1 MYIKFMTKIKT
12 VKLEFTSTPPNNQKS
27 FDINTKKYGNKINCT
42 AKAAGKKNINYF
54 SSKFK
59 FTVDASSK
67 NLKINNIHIVDVTH
81 IGKTNNP
88 IKKCGKYHY
97 YYNINCPDS
106 SSSSSDIIDDAF
118 EQTIYNAI
126 KCMLMTAKVTKVG
139 NHVKVTLTLPTLFID
154 SMCMN
159 VRIGTTKFSKSSGCN
174 DSCSLSPINKC
185 SKSSSSS
192 SSSCKDYNHNKILKL
207 IAWSA
212 IVAFVIYVIKKK
224 CCINKIFGNKT
235 DVIEIDAGEVE
246 EIEYKDNDDAF
257 PKEDCG
263 CDE

>member
-1 MYIKFMTKIKT
+1 MVIKLI
-12 VKLEFTSTPPNNQKS
+12 VLLKLLE
-27 FDINTKKYGNKINCT
+27 
-42 AKAAGKKNINYF
+42 KKNINYF

>member
-1 MYIKFMTKIKT
+1 MTKIKT
-12 VKLEFTSTPPNNQKS
+12 VKLEFTSTPPNNQKF
-27 FDINTKKYGNKINCT
+27 FDIDTKKYGDKINCT
-42 AKAAGKKNINYF
+42 AKAAGKKSINYF

-59 FTVDASSK
+59 FTVDASTK
-67 NLKINNIHIVDVTH
+67 NPKINNIHIVDVTH

-126 KCMLMTAKVTKVG
+126 KSMLMTAKVTKSNNIVR
-139 NHVKVTLTLPTLFID
+139 VTLTLPTLFID

-159 VRIGTTKFSKSSGCN
+159 VRIGTTKFSKSSKCN

-185 SKSSSSS
+185 SKSSS
-192 SSSCKDYNHNKILKL
+192 CEDYNLKRILKL

-224 CCINKIFGNKT
+224 CCIYKIFGKKSDN
-235 DVIEIDAGEVE
+235 DDIIDDIPVVE
-246 EIEYKDNDDAF
+246 EIEYKDHNND
-257 PKEDCG
+257 PIVEEDCG
-263 CDE
+263 CDK

>member
-59 FTVDASSK
+59 FTVDASTK
-67 NLKINNIHIVDVTH
+67 NPKINNIHIVDVTH

-106 SSSSSDIIDDAF
+106 SSSSSSDIIDDAF

-126 KCMLMTAKVTKVG
+126 KSMLMTAKVTKVG
-139 NHVKVTLTLPTLFID
+139 NYVKVTLTLPTLFID

-192 SSSCKDYNHNKILKL
+192 CKDYNHNKILKL

-224 CCINKIFGNKT
+224 CCIYKIFSKKS
-235 DVIEIDAGEVE
+235 DDIEIGAREVE
-246 EIEYKDNDDAF
+246 EIEYKDNDEVF

>member
-1 MYIKFMTKIKT
+1 
-12 VKLEFTSTPPNNQKS
+12 
-27 FDINTKKYGNKINCT
+27 
-42 AKAAGKKNINYF
+42 
-54 SSKFK
+54 
-59 FTVDASSK
+59 
-67 NLKINNIHIVDVTH
+67 
-81 IGKTNNP
+81 
-88 IKKCGKYHY
+88 
-97 YYNINCPDS
+97 
-106 SSSSSDIIDDAF
+106 
-118 EQTIYNAI
+118 
-126 KCMLMTAKVTKVG
+126 MLMTAKVTKVG
-139 NHVKVTLTLPTLFID
+139 NYVKVTLTLPTLFID

-192 SSSCKDYNHNKILKL
+192 SSSSCKDYNHNKILKL

-224 CCINKIFGNKT
+224 CCIYKIFSKKS
-235 DVIEIDAGEVE
+235 DDIEIGAREVE
-246 EIEYKDNDDAF
+246 EIEYKDNDEAF